1 MGLFDH
7 IQIHMTEDEARE
19 CLKSGVIYTPYV
31 PLQVTRLEVP
41 VKVLNP
47 GEIMNEAV
55 ANGPKCPKCGGSTV
69 PALDPKTFTTE
80 RKCLECE
87 VELVQPEGKPPYLK
101 PRT

>member
-1 MGLFDH
+1 M
-7 IQIHMTEDEARE
+7 
-19 CLKSGVIYTPYV
+19 
-31 PLQVTRLEVP
+31 
-41 VKVLNP
+41 KVLNP